1 MLPESNNTSYIV
13 SALTFQGIT
22 RIAQSSQSVD
32 EKKKAMKA
40 MHKAANGGKKFWTY
54 SLSIF
59 PCNKRLFI
67 DLLISNSVQVISDLY
82 RDAWHWILLVVE
94 HNTRQ

>member
-40 MHKAANGGKKFWTY
+40 MHKAANGGKKF
-54 SLSIF
+54 LDLF
-59 PCNKRLFI
+59 P
-67 DLLISNSVQVISDLY
+67 
-82 RDAWHWILLVVE
+82 E
-94 HNTRQ
+94 HFPLQ

>member
-1 MLPESNNTSYIV
+1 MLPESDKSNIV

-40 MHKAANGGKKFWTY
+40 MHKAVNGEKTFWTH

-59 PCNKRLFI
+59 PCKIRLS
-67 DLLISNSVQVISDLY
+67 SNS
-82 RDAWHWILLVVE
+82 A
-94 HNTRQ
+94 